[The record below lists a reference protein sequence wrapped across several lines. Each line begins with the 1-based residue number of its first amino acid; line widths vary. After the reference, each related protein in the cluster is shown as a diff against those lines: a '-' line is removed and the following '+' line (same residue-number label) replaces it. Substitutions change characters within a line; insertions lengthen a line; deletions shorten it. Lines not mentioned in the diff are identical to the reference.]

1 MVVLGAGPTGEKA
14 AAQAA
19 YWGKRVAVV
28 ERAPD
33 PGGAMVAS
41 AVSTKTIREAA
52 LYLTGFRRREVYGVG
67 ISLAPQLALER
78 LHDRT
83 RFVVRTM
90 REAASENLHRH
101 GIEVVQG
108 TASLRPGRVVEVRA
122 PDGEKRQLHTEVV
135 LIATGSRP
143 CNPRRSCSPPAG
155 SATPTASAWPRR
167 AWTPTTEAASSS
179 TSTTARRRKGS
190 TPRAT

>member
-19 YWGKRVAVV
+19 YWGKSVAVV

-33 PGGAMVAS
+33 PGGAMVTS

-67 ISLAPQLALER
+67 LDLTAQLALDR

-90 REAASENLHRH
+90 QEAASANLDRH
-101 GIEVVQG
+101 GIDVIEG
-108 TASLRPGRVVEVRA
+108 TASLLADHAVEVRSS
-122 PDGEKRQLHTEVV
+122 DGSV
-135 LIATGSRP
+135 
-143 CNPRRSCSPPAG
+143 RRL
-155 SATPTASAWPRR
+155 
-167 AWTPTTEAASSS
+167 
-179 TSTTARRRKGS
+179 
-190 TPRAT
+190 